1 MNKQACFDAAALV
14 TVAALEVHAQRHG
27 LHQTEL
33 QWEDPQRGP
42 SPEAQPKDPADR
54 DRSSR
59 TEPQV
64 PEGEGSEPPHQ
75 QAPDRDIPFA
85 ERWPLATAA
94 GRERTKAASHAPI
107 TSRGTSPR
115 ASSSGI
121 GGSRRGEC
129 GRD

>member
-14 TVAALEVHAQRHG
+14 KAAAPEVHAQHHG

-42 SPEAQPKDPADR
+42 SPEAQPQDPAGR

-59 TEPQV
+59 AEPQV
-64 PEGEGSEPPHQ
+64 PEGEGLEPPHQ
-75 QAPDRDIPFA
+75 HAPDRDIPFA

-94 GRERTKAASHAPI
+94 
-107 TSRGTSPR
+107 R
-115 ASSSGI
+115 A
-121 GGSRRGEC
+121 
-129 GRD
+129 